1 MAKGKFDKSE
11 FEMTRLYFCASK
23 EKYQM
28 SVSKQ
33 SREEKKDELVCKSTL
48 LDDVDRNWRIKKTG
62 VVARA

>member
-1 MAKGKFDKSE
+1 
-11 FEMTRLYFCASK
+11 MTRLYFCASK